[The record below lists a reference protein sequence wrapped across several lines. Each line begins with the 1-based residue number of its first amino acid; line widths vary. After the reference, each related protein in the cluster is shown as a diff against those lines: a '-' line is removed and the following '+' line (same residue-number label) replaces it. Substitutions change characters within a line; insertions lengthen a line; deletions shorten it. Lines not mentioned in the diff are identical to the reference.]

1 MRFLIIPKSRFVAL
15 SQLVN
20 IFKSYE
26 ITNLSCQFS
35 SRGKHKCQR
44 ALLPTSVGLASSALL
59 RSILVNMVQ
68 DWNQEGGCFATASL
82 GTGHQISL
90 AQYDRKGVFLRNKS
104 KRTWIRIYTGVSV
117 SVQVRLPRPPSC
129 TDTETA
135 TVSVLLL
142 VLYGYRDPYA
152 YRDPPL
158 VRIPRP
164 QCTSEVLKMYL
175 TGLLWFT
182 SFGCVMLTLN

>member
-1 MRFLIIPKSRFVAL
+1 MAATIQVSHLVADVGTAVNDARANARAVGKLPGLVVDLKRKNKTNLRTEMRFLIIPKSRFVAL
-15 SQLVN
+15 SQLVK

-90 AQYDRKGVFLRNKS
+90 AQYDRKGVFLRNKN
-104 KRTWIRIYTGVSV
+104 KRT
-117 SVQVRLPRPPSC
+117 
-129 TDTETA
+129 
-135 TVSVLLL
+135 
-142 VLYGYRDPYA
+142 
-152 YRDPPL
+152 
-158 VRIPRP
+158 
-164 QCTSEVLKMYL
+164 
-175 TGLLWFT
+175 
-182 SFGCVMLTLN
+182 